1 VKTNAFSK
9 TASPLANPLHHP
21 HSLTHSL
28 IIIANPFP
36 PFPPMAKF
44 THLSHRRPAASSK
57 NRRPQHGQTPP
68 AAAPANPNILSGVS
82 GESPNLFCE
91 LIEARNFLQRLEG
104 ACRCKAAYNSRREI
118 STFLRHTGHAGSSY
132 LCQCCDHWHIT
143 SMTKREQKTL
153 VRKIRAAKKLV
164 DDYDLA
170 QSPSQPFNS

>member
-1 VKTNAFSK
+1 VETDAFSK
-9 TASPLANPLHHP
+9 TASPLANPLHHSHP
-21 HSLTHSL
+21 P
-28 IIIANPFP
+28 IIIANPFSP
-36 PFPPMAKF
+36 LPPMAKF
-44 THLSHRRPAASSK
+44 THLSHRRPAASRK
-57 NRRPQHGQTPP
+57 NRSPQHGQAPP

-82 GESPNLFCE
+82 GESPNFFCE
-91 LIEARNFLQRLEG
+91 LAEARNFLQRLEG